1 MHPFVRVRS
10 SSVSNRSRLQHPGGF
25 HKQPLQA
32 LDQIV

>member
-1 MHPFVRVRS
+1 MHPITRVRS

-25 HKQPLQA
+25 HEQPFQA